1 VQVPST
7 RTRVLLLVGAA
18 LAAAVL
24 VAGCGGGSSDQTL
37 SVGNGETITVAGD
50 VHGFYGEL
58 QTILDQFPYQH
69 WYVACVVR
77 EAKQIL
83 SPKEAAELEGLPEAE
98 RQEKTQKVVTEAQP
112 ACEKTNRPTVDPN
125 ASSKEI
131 ELLRASSA
139 PGIIGLA
146 ETNGMS
152 STQVECVESFFA
164 KLPDKKVVE
173 LRNGTD
179 KVREAILVSVF
190 RPCAQL
196 K

>member
-1 VQVPST
+1 VRFASARP
-7 RTRVLLLVGAA
+7 RLLGL
-18 LAAAVL
+18 LAAVLTVAAL

-37 SVGNGETITVAGD
+37 SVGNGETITVSGD

-58 QTILDQFPYQH
+58 EAILDQFPYQH

-77 EAKQIL
+77 EAEKIL
-83 SPKEAAELEGLPEAE
+83 SPKEAEELADLPDAE
-98 RQEKTQKVVTEAQP
+98 RQEKTQQTVTKAQP
-112 ACEKTNRPTVDPN
+112 RCEKTSRPTVDPN

-131 ELLRASSA
+131 DLLRSSSV
-139 PGIIGLA
+139 PGIVGLA
-146 ETNGMS
+146 ESNGMS
-152 STQVECVESFFA
+152 STQVECVEAFFA
-164 KLPDKKVVE
+164 KLPDKKIVE

-179 KVREAILVSVF
+179 KVREGILVSVF

>member
-1 VQVPST
+1 M
-7 RTRVLLLVGAA
+7 RTASARLRILSLFGAA

-37 SVGNGETITVAGD
+37 SVGNGETITVSGD

-58 QTILDQFPYQH
+58 EAILDQFPYQH

-77 EAKQIL
+77 EAEKIL
-83 SPKEAAELEGLPEAE
+83 SPKEAEELEDLPEAE
-98 RQEKTQKVVTEAQP
+98 RQEKTQQTVSKAQP
-112 ACEKTNRPTVDPN
+112 GCEKTARPTVDPN
-125 ASSKEI
+125 ASSKEVA
-131 ELLRASSA
+131 LLRASSL
-139 PGIIGLA
+139 PGIVGLA

-152 STQVECVESFFA
+152 STQVECVEAFFA
-164 KLPDKKVVE
+164 KLPDKKIIE

-179 KVREAILVSVF
+179 KVREGILVSVF

>member
-1 VQVPST
+1 VRTPSA
-7 RTRVLLLVGAA
+7 RLRIFSFLGAV
-18 LAAAVL
+18 LAAALL

-37 SVGNGETITVAGD
+37 SVGNGETITVSGD

-58 QTILDQFPYQH
+58 EAILDQFPYQH

-77 EAKQIL
+77 EAEKIL
-83 SPKEAAELEGLPEAE
+83 SPKEAEELAGLPEAE
-98 RQEKTQKVVTEAQP
+98 RQEKTQQTVTEAQP
-112 ACEKTNRPTVDPN
+112 GCEKTSRPTVDPN

-131 ELLRASSA
+131 ALLRASSL
-139 PGIIGLA
+139 PGIVGLA

-152 STQVECVESFFA
+152 STQVECVESFFT
-164 KLPDKKVVE
+164 KLPDKKIIE

-179 KVREAILVSVF
+179 KVREGILVSVF

>member
-1 VQVPST
+1 V
-7 RTRVLLLVGAA
+7 RIALLVSAA

-24 VAGCGGGSSDQTL
+24 VAGCGGSSDQTL
-37 SVGNGETITVAGD
+37 SVGEGQTITVSGD

-58 QTILDQFPYQH
+58 EAILDQFPYQH

-83 SPKEAAELEGLPEAE
+83 GPKEAEELEGLPEAE
-98 RQEKTQKVVTEAQP
+98 REAKAQKAAAEAEP
-112 ACEKTNRPTVDPN
+112 ACEKTARPTIDPN
-125 ASSKEI
+125 ASHKEI
-131 ELLRASSA
+131 ELLRVSTI
-139 PGIIGLA
+139 PGITEFA

-152 STQVECVESFFA
+152 STQVACVQDFFS
-164 KLPDKKVVE
+164 KLPDEKVIE

-179 KVREAILVSVF
+179 KVREGILVSVF
-190 RPCAQL
+190 KPCAQL

>member
-1 VQVPST
+1 V
-7 RTRVLLLVGAA
+7 RFADARLRIVLLAAPA
-18 LAAAVL
+18 LAAVAL
-24 VAGCGGGSSDQTL
+24 VAGCGGSSDQTL
-37 SVGNGETITVAGD
+37 SVGSGETITVSGD

-58 QTILDQFPYQH
+58 EAILDQFPYQH

-77 EAKQIL
+77 EAKKIL
-83 SPKEAAELEGLPEAE
+83 GPKEAAELEDLPEAE
-98 RQEKTQKVVTEAQP
+98 RQQKAQKAAAEAEP
-112 ACEKTNRPTVDPN
+112 ACEKTDRPTIDPN

-131 ELLRASSA
+131 ELLRVSSI
-139 PGIIGLA
+139 PGITEFA

-152 STQVECVESFFA
+152 ATQVECVQSFFA
-164 KLPDKKVVE
+164 KLPDKKVIE

-179 KVREAILVSVF
+179 KVREGILVSVF

>member
-1 VQVPST
+1 MRSASA
-7 RTRVLLLVGAA
+7 RLRILFLLGAV
-18 LAAAVL
+18 LAAALL

-37 SVGNGETITVAGD
+37 SVGNGETITVSGD

-58 QTILDQFPYQH
+58 EAILDQFPYQH

-77 EAKQIL
+77 EAEKIL
-83 SPKEAAELEGLPEAE
+83 SPKEAEELEDLPEAE
-98 RQEKTQKVVTEAQP
+98 RQEKTQQTVSKAQP
-112 ACEKTNRPTVDPN
+112 GCEKTARPTVDPN
-125 ASSKEI
+125 ASSKEVA
-131 ELLRASSA
+131 LLRASSL
-139 PGIIGLA
+139 PGIVGLA

-152 STQVECVESFFA
+152 STQVECVEAFFA
-164 KLPDKKVVE
+164 KLPDKKIIE

-179 KVREAILVSVF
+179 KVREGILVSVF

>member
-1 VQVPST
+1 V
-7 RTRVLLLVGAA
+7 RTASARLRILSLLGAV

-58 QTILDQFPYQH
+58 EAILGQFPYQH

-77 EAKQIL
+77 EAKKIL
-83 SPKEAAELEGLPEAE
+83 SPEEAEELADLPEAE
-98 RQEKTQKVVTEAQP
+98 RQEKTQQTVTKAQP
-112 ACEKTNRPTVDPN
+112 GCEKTARPTVDPN

-131 ELLRASSA
+131 ALLRTSSL
-139 PGIIGLA
+139 PGIVGLA

-152 STQVECVESFFA
+152 SSQVECVEAFFA
-164 KLPDKKVVE
+164 KLPDKKIIE

-179 KVREAILVSVF
+179 KVREGILVSVF

>member
-1 VQVPST
+1 V
-7 RTRVLLLVGAA
+7 RTASARLRILSLLSAVLI
-18 LAAAVL
+18 AAVV
-24 VAGCGGGSSDQTL
+24 VAGCGGSGDQTL
-37 SVGNGETITVAGD
+37 SVGSSETITVSGD

-58 QTILDQFPYQH
+58 EAILDQFPYQH

-77 EAKQIL
+77 EAKKIL
-83 SPKEAAELEGLPEAE
+83 GPKEAEELEEVPEAE
-98 RQEKTQKVVTEAQP
+98 RQKKAQKAAAEAEP
-112 ACEKTNRPTVDPN
+112 ACEKTDRATIDPN
-125 ASSKEI
+125 ASGAEI
-131 ELLRASSA
+131 ELLRVSSL
-139 PGIIGLA
+139 PGITEFA

-164 KLPDKKVVE
+164 KLPDEKIIE

-179 KVREAILVSVF
+179 KVREGILVSVF

>member
-1 VQVPST
+1 V
-7 RTRVLLLVGAA
+7 RFADARLRIVLLAGTA
-18 LAAAVL
+18 LAAVAL
-24 VAGCGGGSSDQTL
+24 VAGCGGSSDQTL
-37 SVGNGETITVAGD
+37 SVGSGETITVSGD

-58 QTILDQFPYQH
+58 EAILDQFPYQH

-77 EAKQIL
+77 EAKKIL
-83 SPKEAAELEGLPEAE
+83 GPKEAAELEELPEAE
-98 RQEKTQKVVTEAQP
+98 RQEKAQGAAAEAEP
-112 ACEKTNRPTVDPN
+112 ACEKTDRPTIDPN

-131 ELLRASSA
+131 ELLRVSSI
-139 PGIIGLA
+139 PGITEFA

-152 STQVECVESFFA
+152 STQVECVQSFFA
-164 KLPDKKVVE
+164 KLPDKKVIE

-179 KVREAILVSVF
+179 KVREGILVSVF

>member
-1 VQVPST
+1 M
-7 RTRVLLLVGAA
+7 RAAGARVRICLLLGAV
-18 LAAAVL
+18 LAAAIL
-24 VAGCGGGSSDQTL
+24 FAGCGGSSDQTL
-37 SVGNGETITVAGD
+37 SVGSEGTITVSGD

-58 QTILDQFPYQH
+58 EAILDQFPYQH

-77 EAKQIL
+77 EAKKIL
-83 SPKEAAELEGLPEAE
+83 SPNEAVELEGLPEAE
-98 RQEKTQKVVTEAQP
+98 RQEKTQSVVTEAQP
-112 ACEKTNRPTVDPN
+112 GCEKTARPAIDPN

-131 ELLRASSA
+131 GLLRANSV
-139 PGIIGLA
+139 PGITSLA

-152 STQVECVESFFA
+152 STQVACVQSFFE
-164 KLPDKKVVE
+164 KLPDQKIIE

-179 KVREAILVSVF
+179 KVREGILVSVF

>member
-1 VQVPST
+1 V
-7 RTRVLLLVGAA
+7 RTPGARVRIVSLLGAV

-24 VAGCGGGSSDQTL
+24 VTGCGGGSSDQTL
-37 SVGNGETITVAGD
+37 SVGNGETITVSGD

-58 QTILDQFPYQH
+58 ETILDQFPYQH

-77 EAKQIL
+77 EAKKIL
-83 SPKEAAELEGLPEAE
+83 SPKEAEELEGSSESE
-98 RQEKTQKVVTEAQP
+98 RQEKTQKVVIEAQP
-112 ACEKTNRPTVDPN
+112 ACERTQRPTVDPN

-139 PGIIGLA
+139 PGIVGLA
-146 ETNGMS
+146 EANGMS
-152 STQVECVESFFA
+152 ATQVECVESFFA
-164 KLPDKKVVE
+164 KLPAQKVIE

-179 KVREAILVSVF
+179 KVREGILVSVF
-190 RPCAQL
+190 KPCAQL

>member
-1 VQVPST
+1 MRVASAPV
-7 RTRVLLLVGAA
+7 RIVLLVSAA
-18 LAAAVL
+18 LAALGL
-24 VAGCGGGSSDQTL
+24 VAGCGGSSSDQTL
-37 SVGNGETITVAGD
+37 SVGEGQTITVPSD
-50 VHGFYGEL
+50 VSGFYGEL
-58 QTILDQFPYQH
+58 EAILDQFPYQH

-77 EAKQIL
+77 EAEKIL
-83 SPKEAAELEGLPEAE
+83 SPKEAEELADLPEAE
-98 RQEKTQKVVTEAQP
+98 RQEKTQQTVSEAQP
-112 ACEKTNRPTVDPN
+112 GCEKTARPTVDPN

-131 ELLRASSA
+131 GLLRASSV
-139 PGIIGLA
+139 PGITSLA

-152 STQVECVESFFA
+152 STQVDCVRSFFE
-164 KLPDKKVVE
+164 KLPDEKIVE

>member
-1 VQVPST
+1 MRGAVA
-7 RTRVLLLVGAA
+7 RTRILLVLGAA

-37 SVGNGETITVAGD
+37 SVGNGETITVSGD

-58 QTILDQFPYQH
+58 EAILEQFPYQH

-77 EAKQIL
+77 EAKKIL
-83 SPKEAAELEGLPEAE
+83 GPKEAAELENLPEAE
-98 RQEKTQKVVTEAQP
+98 RQEKAQKAAAEAEP
-112 ACEKTNRPTVDPN
+112 ACEKTNRPTIDPN
-125 ASSKEI
+125 ASSKEV
-131 ELLRASSA
+131 ELLRVSSI
-139 PGIIGLA
+139 PGITEFA

-152 STQVECVESFFA
+152 STQVECVQSFFA
-164 KLPDKKVVE
+164 KLPDKKVIE

>member
-1 VQVPST
+1 V
-7 RTRVLLLVGAA
+7 RTASARLRILSSLGAV
-18 LAAAVL
+18 LAAAIL
-24 VAGCGGGSSDQTL
+24 VAGCGGSSDQTL
-37 SVGNGETITVAGD
+37 SVGNGETITVSGD

-58 QTILDQFPYQH
+58 EAILDQFPYQH

-77 EAKQIL
+77 EAEKIL
-83 SPKEAAELEGLPEAE
+83 SPKEAEELAGLPEGE
-98 RQEKTQKVVTEAQP
+98 RQEKTQQTVTKAQP
-112 ACEKTNRPTVDPN
+112 GCEKTARPTVDPN

-131 ELLRASSA
+131 ALLRASSL

-152 STQVECVESFFA
+152 SSQVECVEAFFE
-164 KLPDKKVVE
+164 KLPDKKVIE

-179 KVREAILVSVF
+179 KVREGILVSVF